1 MKPFQTL
8 FLVQPCRI
16 LSRNS
21 TSVALKSSSSHKAME
36 SPFSHVEMYGCEHP
50 ASSRVRQ
57 KSKTTSKGGRDG
69 GKRVKPAT
77 IRSAGSVPSSR
88 SAASD
93 RSTVSA
99 ASSSNSKHKKKG
111 SAKVSLKTAILAK
124 NGITRNGNETEIR
137 IMSASATLD
146 TCITGVDHDSPVLRK
161 QEQTRNRNG
170 TWTHS
175 KNGVVSTVGKKSSL
189 SPSAASKTPS
199 SSFTAAKKSLLAHS
213 TSTMS
218 TSEVLLR
225 FNKDC
230 GKSGI
235 IDCSANVRLNRTVKN
250 VHLSP
255 HIRLP
260 RRAFNTDSK
269 GGRGQGSPVNGRT
282 KSGGPLT
289 INDIG
294 MGLEKMQYRNVIVM
308 SGAGISTASG
318 IPDFRYIHLHDT
330 PTLQVQPIIVP
341 LVESLLCSLVPRPY
355 SQLFNVAR

>member
-1 MKPFQTL
+1 MYGGIEDQNNFMKPFQTVY
-8 FLVQPCRI
+8 LVQLARI

-21 TSVALKSSSSHKAME
+21 TSMALKPTSSCKAME
-36 SPFSHVEMYGCEHP
+36 SPFSHVEMYGSEHP

-57 KSKTTSKGGRDG
+57 KGKTTSKGGKDC

-77 IRSAGSVPSSR
+77 IRSASSVPSSR
-88 SAASD
+88 SAVSN

-111 SAKVSLKTAILAK
+111 SAKVSSKTTVPAK
-124 NGITRNGNETEIR
+124 NGIIMNGNETEIR

-146 TCITGVDHDSPVLRK
+146 TCTTTVDHDSPVLRK
-161 QEQTRNRNG
+161 QEKTRNG

-175 KNGVVSTVGKKSSL
+175 KNGVVSAVGKNSSL
-189 SPSAASKTPS
+189 SPSAASKAPS
-199 SSFTAAKKSLLAHS
+199 SSLTASKKSLLAHS

-225 FNKDC
+225 FNKDL

-235 IDCSANVRLNRTVKN
+235 IDCSANVRINRTVKN
-250 VHLSP
+250 VNLSP

-269 GGRGQGSPVNGRT
+269 DGRGQGSPVNSRA

-294 MGLEKMQYRNVIVM
+294 MGLGKMQYRNVIVM

-318 IPDFRYIHLHDT
+318 IPDFRYIYLHR
-330 PTLQVQPIIVP
+330 
-341 LVESLLCSLVPRPY
+341 S
-355 SQLFNVAR
+355 